1 MQLSKNLW
9 LLAGLAAL
17 SVAQDDSE
25 CDPENDDNNN
35 ATCTS
40 SAAAS
45 ATSAA
50 PQETTTGTDADG
62 NPLIA
67 TLTDVSTSLETE
79 TNLLTETS
87 LSSIPSN
94 LASSFVPIVQ
104 TVSSSIQTYYQPNS
118 LYTSSFVT
126 PVSTDVNYATQTT
139 VINTL
144 SDGSVTTSTTT
155 SEATSGSDS
164 DDSDNNDN
172 DDSGKLRCLLG
183 RSEAMLT
190 SNRL

>member
-17 SVAQDDSE
+17 SVAQDDSV
-25 CDPENDDNNN
+25 CDPENDDNNDQ
-35 ATCTS
+35 TCTS
-40 SAAAS
+40 SAAS

-50 PQETTTGTDADG
+50 PQQTTTGTDADG

-67 TLTDVSTSLETE
+67 TITDVSTSLETD

-94 LASSFVPIVQ
+94 LRSSFVPVVQ
-104 TVSSSIQTYYQPNS
+104 TVSSSVASYYVPNS

-126 PVSTDVNYATQTT
+126 PVSTDVDYATQTT
-139 VINTL
+139 VVNTL
-144 SDGSVTTSTTT
+144 SDGSVTTSTST
-155 SEATSGSDS
+155 SETTSGSDS

-172 DDSGKLRCLLG
+172 DDSGKSICLFG
-183 RSEAMLT
+183 RSDAMLT
-190 SNRL
+190 SSRL